1 MVVPARSVTPLEPD
15 RSDAHPRSGG
25 DAPPVARTGGR
36 LVFVLGLIAALAA
49 VAFPFAPVVQP
60 QVTYSW
66 TASDGAA
73 AIPLMPYQPVQLNAS
88 IDCAAARTPGELLLS
103 TTPPRQDPAAQPLSG
118 LQVTSTGDGLRVTS
132 AGVDLGTA
140 PLPASGCAVTVVSDF
155 ARTAVLVDGR
165 PVLTRDGDVRP
176 DVAGAFTDARTGVEL
191 SLTAD
196 TRFQTTISPV
206 KAALAVICVLAL
218 LGMFLALARIEVPA
232 ARLLPR
238 RWWRPRAVDIVVT
251 ALLTLWWVIGA
262 ITVDDGYISG
272 IIRSRGEN
280 GFIGNV
286 YRWLNAPEAPFSWF
300 YDLFF
305 LWSRIGGEASTP
317 GSTIGGEASTPGSWI
332 GGDSTL
338 WMRLPS
344 TLLGVVCWVLLSR
357 FAVPRL
363 GRFAA
368 RRSTPWL
375 AALAFATWWIP
386 YNLGLRPEPWVAV
399 GVLGAF
405 LAAERTIATR
415 RVLPL
420 AVGLLVA
427 GISTAL
433 TPGGLIAFMPFLA
446 GLLPLL
452 RVLRA
457 RRDLHLWPILAVLV
471 ASPAAAVLLMVSDQS
486 LASVLEATR
495 VRTLIGGGLPWF
507 QEYERYANL
516 LEPGSFQA
524 SIGKRAAVLVTLLA
538 AAGLLWALRRS
549 RAGIATGP
557 AGRLVATFGLGLVAM
572 TFTPTKWTQHFGDMA
587 GVGAGVLLLGLVAF
601 AGAPLRDR
609 ARPFAAGIAA
619 VTGVGALV
627 LAGYNVWP
635 YASNWFAPTFS
646 SVPPELAGR
655 DVSTYVLALGGLLVA
670 AIVGREAWLRAG
682 GAAAVRAPRRVP
694 APAPLLAVVLVAV
707 LLLQVGGLARVAV
720 AHRDSYTLA
729 SDALATVRGEPC
741 GLERLLSVETDPAAG
756 MLPPQ
761 AGSVTRT
768 GRTVDVGGTGVAGIA
783 VSGTTTS
790 GWFALDAAQRDGSL
804 PVVVTTSGTSR
815 PGATL
820 TMEFAKAGTVV
831 DRHRLSS
838 ADAAPRDVRQ
848 MAPAGAD
855 AVRLTV
861 DAPTTGDRAAALVSL
876 PRVPKLTPME
886 TLLPPGSSAVLDW
899 PVAFLFGCITPASLA
914 LGTASLPQWRVGTP
928 ASDSSAGITYSPAF
942 GGPFAAPR
950 LLVTE
955 QRMATYLAGDP
966 TRDAAQLYRWTPI
979 ADLARPRP
987 VVAAHTVMGW
997 HADGRTR
1004 VPGLDPVG

>member
-1 MVVPARSVTPLEPD
+1 MLSPARSVTPPEPD
-15 RSDAHPRSGG
+15 SSEDPPQRGGPRT
-25 DAPPVARTGGR
+25 RGR
-36 LVFVLGLIAALAA
+36 LVFWLGLLAALAA
-49 VAFPFAPVVQP
+49 VAFPLAPVVQP

-66 TASDGAA
+66 TASDGPA
-73 AIPLMPYQPVQLNAS
+73 AIPLMPYQPVQLDAS
-88 IDCAAARTPGELLLS
+88 IDCAAARTPGALLLS
-103 TTPPRQDPAAQPLSG
+103 TTPPRPDPAAQPLAG
-118 LQVTSTGDGLRVTS
+118 LQITSTGDGLRVTS
-132 AGVDLGTA
+132 AGVGLGTVA
-140 PLPASGCAVTVVSDF
+140 LPQGRCTVTVASGF
-155 ARTAVLVDGR
+155 ARTTVAVDGR

-176 DVAGAFTDARTGVEL
+176 DVAGAFTDAPTGVTL

-218 LGMFLALARIEVPA
+218 LGMFVALARIEVRA

-238 RWWRPRAVDIVVT
+238 RWWRPRAVDVVV
-251 ALLTLWWVIGA
+251 AAVLAGWWVIGS
-262 ITVDDGYISG
+262 ITVDDGYIAG
-272 IIRSRGEN
+272 IVRSRGEN
-280 GFIGNV
+280 GFVGNV

-305 LWSRIGGEASTP
+305 LWSRIGGEASTA
-317 GSTIGGEASTPGSWI
+317 GSQAGGS
-332 GGDSTL
+332 STL

-344 TLLGVVCWVLLSR
+344 TVLGVVCWVLLSR

-375 AALAFATWWIP
+375 AALSFATWWVP

-405 LAAERTIATR
+405 LAVERTIATR

-420 AVGLLVA
+420 GIGLLVA
-427 GISTAL
+427 GVTTAL

-452 RVLRA
+452 RVVRA
-457 RRDLHLWPILAVLV
+457 RRDLHVWPILAVLV

-486 LASVLEATR
+486 LAAVLESTR
-495 VRTLIGGGLPWF
+495 VRTLIGGGQPWF
-507 QEYERYANL
+507 EEYQRYANL

-524 SIGKRAAVLVTLLA
+524 SIGKRAAVLLTVLA
-538 AAGLLWALRRS
+538 AAGMLWALGFGREGQRR

-587 GVGAGVLLLGLVAF
+587 GVGAAVLLLGLVA
-601 AGAPLRDR
+601 AGSPLRER
-609 ARPFAAGIAA
+609 ARPFVVGLAA
-619 VTGVGALV
+619 VTGVSALV

-646 SVPPELAGR
+646 TVPPELAGKG
-655 DVSTYVLALGGLLVA
+655 VSTFVLTLGGTGVA
-670 AIVGREAWLRAG
+670 VLVGREAWLRAG
-682 GAAAVRAPRRVP
+682 GATVVGVPRRVP
-694 APAPLLAVVLVAV
+694 APAPLVAIVLVAV

-741 GLERLLSVETDPAAG
+741 GLQRLLSVETDPAAG
-756 MLPPQ
+756 TLPPR

-768 GRTVDVGGTGVAGIA
+768 ERTVDVGGTTVPGIA
-783 VSGTTTS
+783 VSGITTT
-790 GWFALDAAQRDGSL
+790 GWFALDPAQRSGRL
-804 PVVVTTSGTSR
+804 PVVVTTVGTSR
-815 PGATL
+815 PGDTL
-820 TMEFAKAGTVV
+820 RMEFGRAGTVV
-831 DRHRLSS
+831 DQRRLPAA
-838 ADAAPRDVRQ
+838 ADAPRDVRQ

-855 AVRLTV
+855 AVRLAV
-861 DAPTTGDRAAALVSL
+861 DAPTTGDQPPALVSL

-899 PVAFLFGCITPASLA
+899 PVAFLFGCITPAALP
-914 LGTASLPQWRVGTP
+914 LGTADLPQWEVGPP
-928 ASDSSAGITYSPAF
+928 AGDPSAGITYAPAF

-955 QRMATYLAGDP
+955 RRMPTYLAGDP
-966 TRDAAQLYRWTPI
+966 TRDAVQLYRWIPVT
-979 ADLARPRP
+979 DLARPQP
-987 VVAAHTVMGW
+987 VVADRTVMGW

>member
-1 MVVPARSVTPLEPD
+1 MLSPARSVTPPEPD
-15 RSDAHPRSGG
+15 SSETPRRGG
-25 DAPPVARTGGR
+25 DSRTRGR

-49 VAFPFAPVVQP
+49 VAFPLAPVVQP

-73 AIPLMPYQPVQLNAS
+73 AIPLMPYQPVQLTAS
-88 IDCAAARTPGELLLS
+88 IDCEAARTPDDLLLS
-103 TTPPRQDPAAQPLSG
+103 TTPPRPDPAAQPLSG
-118 LQVTSTGDGLRVTS
+118 LRVTSTGDALRVTS
-132 AGVDLGTA
+132 AGVELGTV
-140 PLPASGCAVTVVSDF
+140 PLPAGRCAVGVVSDHT
-155 ARTAVLVDGR
+155 RTTVSVDGR

-176 DVAGAFTDARTGVEL
+176 DVAGAFTDVDAGVTL

-206 KAALAVICVLAL
+206 KAALAAICVLVL
-218 LGMFLALARIEVPA
+218 LGMFVALARIEVPA

-238 RWWRPRAVDIVVT
+238 HWWRPRAVDVVVI
-251 ALLTLWWVIGA
+251 ALLAVWWVIGS
-262 ITVDDGYISG
+262 ITVDDGYIAG

-280 GFIGNV
+280 GFVGNV

-300 YDLFF
+300 YDLFS
-305 LWSRIGGEASTP
+305 LWSQAGGS
-317 GSTIGGEASTPGSWI
+317 
-332 GGDSTL
+332 STL

-405 LAAERTIATR
+405 LAVERTIATR

-427 GISTAL
+427 GMTTAL
-433 TPGGLIAFMPFLA
+433 TPGGLIAFMPVLA

-457 RRDLHLWPILAVLV
+457 RAGGRSGDLHGWPILAVLV

-486 LASVLEATR
+486 LAAVLESTR
-495 VRTLIGGGLPWF
+495 VRTLIGGGQPWF
-507 QEYERYANL
+507 EEYQRYANL

-524 SIGKRAAVLVTLLA
+524 SIGKRAAVLLTVLA
-538 AAGLLWALRRS
+538 AVGLLWALRRS

-601 AGAPLRDR
+601 AGSPLRGR
-609 ARPFAAGIAA
+609 AHPFVTALGA
-619 VTGVGALV
+619 VTGVTALV

-635 YASNWFAPTFS
+635 YASNWFTPMFS
-646 SVPPELAGR
+646 TVPPELAGKG
-655 DVSTYVLALGGLLVA
+655 VSTFVLALGGTGVA
-670 AIVGREAWLRAG
+670 VLVGREAWLRAG
-682 GAAAVRAPRRVP
+682 GATAVGVPRRVP
-694 APAPLLAVVLVAV
+694 APAPLVAIVLVAV
-707 LLLQVGGLARVAV
+707 LLLQVGGLARVAA

-756 MLPPQ
+756 MLPPL
-761 AGSVTRT
+761 GGPVTRT
-768 GRTVDVGGTGVAGIA
+768 ERTVDVGGTSVPGIA
-783 VSGTTTS
+783 VSGTTTT
-790 GWFALDAAQRDGSL
+790 GWFALDPAQRSGRL
-804 PVVVTTSGTSR
+804 PVVVTTVGTSR
-815 PGATL
+815 PGDNL
-820 TMEFAKAGTVV
+820 TMDFGKAGAVV
-831 DRHRLSS
+831 DQRRLTSG
-838 ADAAPRDVRQ
+838 ADAPRDLRQ
-848 MAPAGAD
+848 MAPAGAE
-855 AVRLTV
+855 AVRLAV
-861 DAPTTGDRAAALVSL
+861 DAPTTGDQPPVLVSL
-876 PRVPKLTPME
+876 PRVPELTPME

-899 PVAFLFGCITPASLA
+899 PVAFLFGCIRPAALP
-914 LGTASLPQWRVGTP
+914 LGTAELPQWEVGTP
-928 ASDSSAGITYSPAF
+928 AGDPSAGITYAPAF

-955 QRMATYLAGDP
+955 QRMPTYLAGDP
-966 TRDAAQLYRWTPI
+966 TRDAAQLYRWVPLT
-979 ADLARPRP
+979 DLARPRP
-987 VVAAHTVMGW
+987 VVADQTVMGW